1 MGYASAPHADVHIF
15 LLKEN
20 ISQLAQ
26 PWTYGG
32 CFAPVPD
39 SDTIGGTTGDLDSS
53 SQPSRLLSQRLIPVC
68 WAETVPILFK
78 GMSQLGEIE
87 P

>member
-1 MGYASAPHADVHIF
+1 M
-15 LLKEN
+15 
-20 ISQLAQ
+20 
-26 PWTYGG
+26 
-32 CFAPVPD
+32 
-39 SDTIGGTTGDLDSS
+39 GGTTGDLDSS